1 MIHFISEPHNDSVMH
16 IIPVPA
22 SSFAMFGSYVIGG
35 SLQGSRVPLVASWFE
50 TTYQPHLIEPIF
62 TINPT

>member
-35 SLQGSRVPLVASWFE
+35 SLVASWFE
-50 TTYQPHLIEPIF
+50 TTYQPHLIVPIF